1 MAGGR
6 VNRMSVAVACRR
18 RAGDASASSRRVRM
32 KDGAGAVVMSSVR
45 LDQPAD
51 RLWGSMLVISLPP
64 PIIPLWVRSRR

>member
-18 RAGDASASSRRVRM
+18 RTGDASASSRRVRM

-51 RLWGSMLVISLPP
+51 RLWGVHACHLVAAADHS
-64 PIIPLWVRSRR
+64 PLGTE